1 MRFVQQREGSNATR
15 NVQTHALNFKAS
27 IRVHRVKP
35 PWSDFSWAL
44 LLFLKKFKNH
54 IFSHYP

>member
-1 MRFVQQREGSNATR
+1 MRFVQQHEGSNATR

-44 LLFLKKFKNH
+44 LLF
-54 IFSHYP
+54 